1 MTRVVESPSSFR
13 GSLEVARAMGH
24 RVGLVP
30 TMGALHDGHLAL
42 VSEARAQG
50 ATFVAMSIFVN
61 PTQFGPNEDF
71 SRYPRTFEAD
81 LARCRDAKV
90 DVVFAPLKDAMY
102 PAGFASVVEVK
113 GLTDVLEG
121 VHRPGHFAGV
131 TTIVCKLFGLAA
143 PCVAV
148 FGRKDYQQWKVIE
161 RMTRDLDLPVDV
173 AAMPTIREPDGLA
186 LSSRNRYLS
195 DEERVRALGIARGIR
210 AAMVAFDDGERKAAS
225 LAAIARA
232 EIEPAFD
239 AIDYVA
245 IADPETLQPVDR
257 TGDRALL
264 AVAAKIGKTRLID
277 NAVLGEDR
285 MP

>member
-1 MTRVVESPSSFR
+1 MTRIVESPAAFR
-13 GSLEVARAMGH
+13 GALEVARAMGH

-30 TMGALHDGHLAL
+30 TMGALHDGHMAL

-50 ATFVAMSIFVN
+50 ATYVALTLFVN

-71 SRYPRTFEAD
+71 TRYPRTFEAD
-81 LARCRDAKV
+81 LARCKDAKV
-90 DVVFAPLKDAMY
+90 DVLFAPQREAMY
-102 PAGFASVVEVK
+102 PPGFATVVEVK

-131 TTIVCKLFGLAA
+131 TTIVAKLFGLAA

-148 FGRKDYQQWKVIE
+148 FGRKDYQQWKVIS
-161 RMTRDLDLPVDV
+161 RMARDLDLPVDI
-173 AAMPTIREPDGLA
+173 AAMPTLREPDGLA

-195 DEERVRALGIARGIR
+195 PEERERALGISRGIR
-210 AAMVAFDDGERKAAS
+210 AAMRAFDEGERKAQS
-225 LAAIARA
+225 LATIARA

-239 AIDYVA
+239 SIDYVA
-245 IADPETLQPVDR
+245 IADPETLEPIDR
-257 TGDRALL
+257 AEERALL
-264 AVAAKIGKTRLID
+264 VVAAKIGKTRLID

-285 MP
+285 LR

>member
-1 MTRVVESPSSFR
+1 MTRIIESPSAFR

-30 TMGALHDGHLAL
+30 TMGALHDGHMAL
-42 VSEARAQG
+42 VSEARSQG
-50 ATFVAMSIFVN
+50 ATFVAVTLFVN

-71 SRYPRTFEAD
+71 TRYPRTFDAD
-81 LARCRDAKV
+81 VDRVSAAKV
-90 DVVFAPLKDAMY
+90 DVLFAPRREDMY
-102 PAGFASVVEVK
+102 PPGFASTVEVK

-131 TTIVCKLFGLAA
+131 TTIVAKLFGLAA

-161 RMTRDLDLPVDV
+161 RMARDLDLPVEI
-173 AAMPTIREPDGLA
+173 AAMPTVREHDGLA

-195 DEERVRALGIARGIR
+195 DDERQRALSISRGLR
-210 AAMVAFDDGERKAAS
+210 AAMQSFHDGELGAS
-225 LAAIARA
+225 QLAATARA
-232 EIEPAFD
+232 IIEPAFD

-245 IADPETLQPVDR
+245 IADADTLQPIERVE
-257 TGDRALL
+257 GRAVI
-264 AVAAKIGKTRLID
+264 AVAARIGKTRLID
-277 NAVLGEDR
+277 NVVLGEDR
-285 MP
+285 LP

>member
-1 MTRVVESPSSFR
+1 MTRIVESPAGFR
-13 GSLEVARAMGH
+13 GVLEVARAMGH
-24 RVGLVP
+24 RVGFVP
-30 TMGALHDGHLAL
+30 TMGALHEGHLAL
-42 VSEARAQG
+42 VSEARSHG
-50 ATFVAMSIFVN
+50 ATFVGVSLFVN

-71 SRYPRTFEAD
+71 TRYPRTLEAD

-90 DVVFAPLKDAMY
+90 DVLFAPTREAMY

-113 GLTDVLEG
+113 GLTEVLEG

-131 TTIVCKLFGLAA
+131 TTVVAKLFGLAA

-161 RMTRDLDLPVDV
+161 RMTRDLDLPVEI
-173 AAMPTIREPDGLA
+173 AAMPTVREPDGLA

-195 DEERVRALGIARGIR
+195 ADERQRALGIARGIR
-210 AAMVAFDDGERKAAS
+210 AAMQAFDDGERKAAS
-225 LAAIARA
+225 LASLARA
-232 EIEPAFD
+232 PIESAFD
-239 AIDYVA
+239 SVDYVA
-245 IADPETLQPVDR
+245 IADPETLQPMDR

-264 AVAAKIGKTRLID
+264 VMAAKIGKTRLID

-285 MP
+285 AP

>member
-1 MTRVVESPSSFR
+1 
-13 GSLEVARAMGH
+13 MGH

-50 ATFVAMSIFVN
+50 ATYVAVSLFVN

-81 LARCRDAKV
+81 FARCREAKV
-90 DVVFAPLKDAMY
+90 DLLFAPQRDAMY
-102 PAGFASVVEVK
+102 PPGFASVVEVK
-113 GLTDVLEG
+113 GLTEVLEG

-131 TTIVCKLFGLAA
+131 TTIVAKLFGLAA

-148 FGRKDYQQWKVIE
+148 FGRKDYQQWKVIA
-161 RMTRDLDLPVDV
+161 RMTRDLDLPVDI
-173 AAMPTIREPDGLA
+173 AAMPTVREPDGLA

-195 DEERVRALGIARGIR
+195 PEERARALGIARGIR
-210 AAMVAFDDGERKAAS
+210 AAMRAFEDGERKAAS
-225 LAAIARA
+225 LASIARA

-239 AIDYVA
+239 SIDYVA
-245 IADPETLQPVDR
+245 VADPETLQPIDR
-257 TGDRALL
+257 AEERALL
-264 AVAAKIGKTRLID
+264 VVAAKIGKTRLID

>member
-1 MTRVVESPSSFR
+1 MTRILESPAAFR
-13 GSLEVARAMGH
+13 GALEVARAMGH

-50 ATFVAMSIFVN
+50 ATYVALSLFVN
-61 PTQFGPNEDF
+61 PSQFGPNEDF

-81 LARCRDAKV
+81 LARCKDAKV
-90 DVVFAPLKDAMY
+90 DVLFAPQRDAMY
-102 PAGFASVVEVK
+102 PPGFASVVEVK

-121 VHRPGHFAGV
+121 VHRPGHYAGV
-131 TTIVCKLFGLAA
+131 TTIVAKLFGLAA

-148 FGRKDYQQWKVIE
+148 FGRKDYQQWKVIA
-161 RMTRDLDLPVDV
+161 RMTRDLDLPVDI
-173 AAMPTIREPDGLA
+173 AAMPTVREPDGLA

-195 DEERVRALGIARGIR
+195 PDERQRALGIARGIR
-210 AAMVAFDDGERKAAS
+210 AAMRAFDEGERKAAS
-225 LAAIARA
+225 LASIARA

-239 AIDYVA
+239 SIDYVA
-245 IADPETLQPVDR
+245 IADPETLQPIDR
-257 TGDRALL
+257 AEERALL
-264 AVAAKIGKTRLID
+264 VVAAKIGKTRLID

>member
-1 MTRVVESPSSFR
+1 MTRIVESPAAFR
-13 GSLEVARAMGH
+13 GALEVARAMGH
-24 RVGLVP
+24 RVGFVP

-50 ATFVAMSIFVN
+50 ATFVAVSLFVN

-71 SRYPRTFEAD
+71 TRYPRTFDAD
-81 LARCRDAKV
+81 FARCRDAKV
-90 DVVFAPLKDAMY
+90 DVLFAPMREAMY
-102 PAGFASVVEVK
+102 PPGFSSVVEVK

-161 RMTRDLDLPVDV
+161 RMTRDLDLPVEI

-195 DEERVRALGIARGIR
+195 ADERQRALGISRGIR
-210 AAMVAFDDGERKAAS
+210 AAMRAFEDGERKAAS
-225 LAAIARA
+225 LERLARA

-239 AIDYVA
+239 SIDYVA

-257 TGDRALL
+257 TGERALL
-264 AVAAKIGKTRLID
+264 VVAAKIGKTRLID

-285 MP
+285 LA